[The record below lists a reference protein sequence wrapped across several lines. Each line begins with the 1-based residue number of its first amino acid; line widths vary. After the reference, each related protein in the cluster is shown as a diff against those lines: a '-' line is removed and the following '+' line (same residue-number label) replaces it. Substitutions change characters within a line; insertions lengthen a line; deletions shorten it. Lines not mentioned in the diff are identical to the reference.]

1 MKKIRVL
8 VVEDSQTIRS
18 YLTGLLSASLD
29 FEVVGEAADGEQAI
43 RLCEALRPDVVTMDM
58 VLPVMSGVA
67 ATEYIM
73 AWCPTPIVIVSAS
86 VNRGEALKTYD
97 ALAAGA
103 VDLMDKLTHSEP
115 RAAWE
120 AAFLARV
127 RMVSR
132 IKVITHPRGRLK
144 GATRWGSQNGGVEKP
159 NPASVARAS
168 SDGSPGAFPAGSF
181 VAPSGTVRVIA
192 IGAST
197 GGPAALA
204 EILRV
209 LPADFPIPVLLVIHV
224 SEQFAFALADW
235 LNTQSKLPVRFAQSG
250 QPLPRPGQPGV
261 ILAPAGSHMVVTGGT
276 LELKKTAERHSCRP
290 SVDEL
295 FESIAANF
303 GPAAACILLTG
314 MGRDGAVGMV
324 EARKSGCIT
333 IAQDEA
339 SSIVFGMPGE
349 AIRLGAASRILA
361 LDQVGPAM
369 LTLAASSGVKGASI

>member
-8 VVEDSQTIRS
+8 VVEDSQTIRK
-18 YLTGLLSASLD
+18 YLTGLLSSALD

-58 VLPVMSGVA
+58 VLPVLSGVA

-103 VDLMDKLTHSEP
+103 VDLVDKLTQDEP

-120 AAFLARV
+120 SAFLARV

-144 GATRWGSQNGGVEKP
+144 GTTRWGSQGGGVEKP
-159 NPASVARAS
+159 NPVSVVRTS
-168 SDGSPGAFPAGSF
+168 SDGASAVPSF
-181 VAPSGTVRVIA
+181 TPLGTVRVIA

-204 EILRV
+204 EILHM

-261 ILAPAGSHMVVTGGT
+261 ILAPAGSHMVVSGGT

-295 FESIAANF
+295 FESVAASL

-314 MGRDGAVGMV
+314 MGRDGAVGMA

-349 AIRLGAASRILA
+349 AIRLGAATRVLA
-361 LDQVGPAM
+361 LDQMAPAM
-369 LTLAASSGVKGASI
+369 LTLAAGSGVKGAIN